1 MPSSSRRQLED
12 WLKEIDVPSGSF
24 VLDVGGAQKPV
35 KGRTKSWEGT
45 HYSILDLEVPHED
58 NAGAVDRITG
68 DIESQEYS
76 IPQGVEGAFD
86 VAFCLE
92 VSEYWINP
100 LQALKKSSFGP
111 LRFCN
116 VNVHVVPIL
125 REKILFVVVRK
136 HDDLLFDLGNLLR
149 KKMKHTPILNVDCIG
164 PFNGL
169 TNWFKIH
176 SVLVEIPGV
185 SENSLPF
192 ELRIV
197 LHDRRSESINGPTFH
212 VTDLKYFFHFRGF
225 ILKLITPRLSNNS
238 PTKSQALNP

>member
-100 LQALKKSSFGP
+100 LQALKNISRYLPKGGTLYISFHFVYPMHAP
-111 LRFCN
+111 LSQDS
-116 VNVHVVPIL
+116 L
-125 REKILFVVVRK
+125 RYTRYGVLR
-136 HDDLLFDLGNLLR
+136 LLDEAGFNDVEITERVADWSNMLVGFYQDEG
-149 KKMKHTPILNVDCIG
+149 MKPAHGEN
-164 PFNGL
+164 
-169 TNWFKIH
+169 H
-176 SVLVEIPGV
+176 SVTGW
-185 SENSLPF
+185 
-192 ELRIV
+192 
-197 LHDRRSESINGPTFH
+197 
-212 VTDLKYFFHFRGF
+212 
-225 ILKLITPRLSNNS
+225 LI
-238 PTKSQALNP
+238 KCKKQ